1 MLHDIILFCVGI
13 IVGAMNA
20 IAGGGMLIGF
30 PVMIA
35 VGIPPIVANA
45 TIGLIVL
52 PGGVA
57 STFAYRKY
65 LGRVPRKYLWL
76 IVPAVAGSV
85 IGALL
90 LRNTSHD
97 TFAEIIPLLIVFA
110 VALFAFQPFLYSYL
124 HKHIHGPAKLR
135 NRIGPLFVIGL
146 AVLPLAIYGAYFGA
160 GFGFIMLSFLGFT
173 KLHNHLHRMNALKTS
188 LAVVVAI
195 TALISLADSG
205 LIDWHH
211 GLIMGAGTLVGGYAA
226 AVGTQ
231 KISTTYIRAFIIV
244 VGLVTAT
251 YLGLRSY

>member
-1 MLHDIILFCVGI
+1 MLHDIILFSVGI
-13 IVGAMNA
+13 VVGVMNA

-30 PVMIA
+30 PVLIA

-57 STFAYRKY
+57 STYGYRKY
-65 LGRVPRKYLWL
+65 LERVPGRYLWL
-76 IVPAVAGSV
+76 IVPAVIGSV
-85 IGALL
+85 IGAIM
-90 LRNTSHD
+90 LRNTSHT
-97 TFAEIIPLLIVFA
+97 TFAEIIPLLILFA

-124 HKHIHGPAKLR
+124 HKHLHGPVSVR
-135 NRIGPLFVIGL
+135 RRIGPLFVIAL

-188 LAVVVAI
+188 LAVVVAL
-195 TALISLADSG
+195 TALISLANSG
-205 LIDWHH
+205 LIDWRH
-211 GLIMGAGTLVGGYAA
+211 GIVMGAGTLVGGYTA
-226 AVGTQ
+226 AVSTQ
-231 KISTTYIRAFIIV
+231 KVSTTYIRAFIIV
-244 VGLVTAT
+244 VGLVAAA